1 MVPILLILLSILI
14 ILGYKEY
21 YQHLAVLEKFSIRI
35 HVNGSR
41 GKSSVTRL
49 IAAGLRAGG
58 FRTMAKTTGS
68 SPRIIDTDGKDRM
81 IQRLRSPS
89 IGEQVKLMQYFSK
102 QNLDAVVMECM
113 AVQPEYQW
121 ISEQKMQKSTIGVIT
136 NIRPDHLD
144 EMGPTMDDVTR
155 SLSNTIPFN
164 GNVVVTQ
171 GKHNDTLKKIAAS
184 RETKLTIAT
193 TDDIKDGFMEKFSH
207 LEHKENVATAL
218 EVCKQVGIDEG
229 SALEGML
236 KVQPDPG
243 ALFIKKIQ
251 FGDNHNFFVNAFAA
265 NDPLSTLNILE
276 LIKKQIPLHPTCV
289 FLNTR
294 ADRRSRTNQMIT
306 LVSETIQPDIFLIRG
321 DKLPEI
327 PAGLFKLTTFPDRS
341 KPEDIIEHLSTL
353 TNHVIFGIGNMVG
366 WGERFVK
373 KLKDFQS
380 DD

>member
-1 MVPILLILLSILI
+1 VVLQQEIPIEQNLRLAQRA
-14 ILGYKEY
+14 
-21 YQHLAVLEKFSIRI
+21 QHLNTPVLFNLAPAT
-35 HVNGSR
+35 HVPNALLNH
-41 GKSSVTRL
+41 VDWL
-49 IAAGLRAGG
+49 VVNEVEAAFLA
-58 FRTMAKTTGS
+58 S
-68 SPRIIDTDGKDRM
+68 SPQQEDITHIA
-81 IQRLRSPS
+81 
-89 IGEQVKLMQYFSK
+89 EQLA
-102 QNLDAVVMECM
+102 D
-113 AVQPEYQW
+113 
-121 ISEQKMQKSTIGVIT
+121 
-136 NIRPDHLD
+136 
-144 EMGPTMDDVTR
+144 
-155 SLSNTIPFN
+155 SNHF
-164 GNVVVTQ
+164 NVVVTQ

-184 RETKLTIAT
+184 RETKLTIAN
-193 TDDIKDGFMEKFSH
+193 TDDIEDGFMEKFSH

-218 EVCKQVGIDEG
+218 EVCKQVGVEEG

-251 FGDNHNFFVNAFAA
+251 FGDNYNFFVNAFAA

-327 PAGLFKLTTFPDRS
+327 PEGLFKLTIFPYRS

-366 WGERFVK
+366 WGEQFVK